1 MKALFSNTSNIR
13 ANLIIQAYSKWLTKQ
28 SKVIDIGTGHGVVAN
43 KIKTFFNVKL
53 YACDIDNYTQFK
65 VPFKKIKSNK
75 LPYKDKEFEYAMLN
89 DVLHHMPLLTQ
100 ESIIIEAKRIAKKVL
115 IFEVEPTLSG
125 YLFDYIIN
133 KIHHWNMPIPLTFRK
148 EKNWVKLFKI
158 HNLKTKIKRI
168 SSPFYYPFRH
178 IAILID

>member
-1 MKALFSNTSNIR
+1 
-13 ANLIIQAYSKWLTKQ
+13 
-28 SKVIDIGTGHGVVAN
+28 
-43 KIKTFFNVKL
+43 
-53 YACDIDNYTQFK
+53 
-65 VPFKKIKSNK
+65 
-75 LPYKDKEFEYAMLN
+75 
-89 DVLHHMPLLTQ
+89 MPLLTQ

-133 KIHHWNMPIPLTFRK
+133 KIHHWNMPIPLTFRT